1 MASFRK
7 IALGTVAVIA
17 VGAGLYWGFGK
28 LRDSRANTAAVD
40 MQASSD
46 KEVTSGVATKL
57 LWGDTH
63 LHTSNSIDA
72 FGFGVKLGPEE
83 ALRFARGEEVTST
96 WGLKAKLDR
105 PLDFL
110 VIADHS
116 GGLGATQRLY
126 DAPRFMI
133 KDPTLLRWYD
143 MMHEGHQGRQRATM
157 ELINAAGEGK
167 LAGILPPVF
176 FSYASI
182 KSHNLSTV
190 SVPSVCG
197 S

>member
-7 IALGTVAVIA
+7 IALGSVAAVA
-17 VGAGLYWGFGK
+17 VGAGLYFGWGTFK
-28 LRDSRANTAAVD
+28 TSREASKAEEVQAAN
-40 MQASSD
+40 D
-46 KEVTSGVATKL
+46 KEVTSGIATKL

-83 ALRFARGEEVTST
+83 ALRFARGEEVKST
-96 WGLKAKLDR
+96 WGLKAKLER

-116 GGLGATQRLY
+116 GGLGATRALY

-133 KDPTLLRWYD
+133 KDKTLLRWHD
-143 MMHEGHQGRQRATM
+143 MM
-157 ELINAAGEGK
+157 
-167 LAGILPPVF
+167 
-176 FSYASI
+176 
-182 KSHNLSTV
+182 
-190 SVPSVCG
+190 
-197 S
+197 